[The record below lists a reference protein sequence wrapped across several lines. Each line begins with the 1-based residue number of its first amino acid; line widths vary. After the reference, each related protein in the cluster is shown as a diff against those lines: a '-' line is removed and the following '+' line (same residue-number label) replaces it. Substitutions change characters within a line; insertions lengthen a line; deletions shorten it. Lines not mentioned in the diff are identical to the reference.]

1 MLLKTLI
8 LKLKTEFRRY
18 QVDAINKEKIN
29 SKLYSIIGRH
39 V

>member
-8 LKLKTEFRRY
+8 LKLKTEFWY